1 MSWDDVPVEFG
12 DGISAGSGRIRREIH
27 WDKVASLLLVP
38 RSDSSVSGSVPLE
51 FDEEVERFDDIFAVG
66 FLEA

>member
-12 DGISAGSGRIRREIH
+12 DGISASSGRIRSEIQ
-27 WDKVASLLLVP
+27 DKVAYLLLVP

-51 FDEEVERFDDIFAVG
+51 FDEEVERFDDISAVG